1 MPLPQAVRLIIEK
14 IKDNFN
20 RGHEF
25 NHKKYTLGYIM
36 LEDVRE
42 LSRYVL
48 GKIKTLEF
56 RIPDIEI
63 SRNDTIDIRNKIM
76 SIDPEKRKAL
86 KINKSTLWYI
96 QQSLKAG
103 KHPKLYSKTKKKINR
118 E

>member
-42 LSRYVL
+42 LSRYIS
-48 GKIKTLEF
+48 GKTKTLEIQ
-56 RIPDIEI
+56 IPDIEI
-63 SRNDTIDIRNKIM
+63 SRNDIIDMQNKIM
-76 SIDPEKRKAL
+76 SLDPQKRKA
-86 KINKSTLWYI
+86 
-96 QQSLKAG
+96 
-103 KHPKLYSKTKKKINR
+103 
-118 E
+118 